1 VGKDG
6 TVWAWGLNKD
16 GQLGIGK
23 TSEAEP
29 KPVKVQGL
37 TDVVEV
43 AAGWRHS
50 LALRRDGTV
59 WAWGNNDHGQLGI
72 TPNPLVPYP
81 VRGLTDVVA
90 IRAGRDTSYALR
102 RDGTLW
108 AWGSGEW
115 GRLGVGDF
123 ADRPLPTQV
132 QELSGIK
139 ALPKGIFGD
148 GVAAVQKEDG
158 TVWVWGNN
166 AHGLLGTGQGC
177 ARWYDGWGWNQGQ
190 PTPVQM
196 EGLKDVAQ
204 LAVGGRHFVALL
216 KTGEVVAWGLSH
228 RGQAGVF
235 NERCAPITKIPD
247 LRDVVRI
254 QAGGIISSA
263 LTRDGT
269 LWAWGTH
276 TSWDGGGVF
285 WHAGHRPG
293 PAGLEAARAPHRH
306 GWGHL
311 LEGVGHH
318 LRREG

>member
-1 VGKDG
+1 MLKE
-6 TVWAWGLNKD
+6 GLRP
-16 GQLGIGK
+16 GRL
-23 TSEAEP
+23 TSEIWYKRVLRSP
-29 KPVKVQGL
+29 
-37 TDVVEV
+37 
-43 AAGWRHS
+43 S

-59 WAWGNNDHGQLGI
+59 WAWGENDHGQVGI

-90 IRAGRDTSYALR
+90 IRAGENASYALR

-132 QELSGIK
+132 QGLSGIK
-139 ALPKGIFGD
+139 ALPQGIFG
-148 GVAAVQKEDG
+148 GNVAAVLKEDG

-166 AHGLLGTGQGC
+166 THGLLVTGQGC
-177 ARWYDGWGWNQGQ
+177 SPWYSDSSWYWDRGQ
-190 PTPVQM
+190 PTPVQV

-204 LAVGGRHFVALL
+204 LALGYAHFVALL

-235 NERCAPITKIPD
+235 NEYCAPITKVPD

-254 QAGGIISSA
+254 QAGSLISSA

-269 LWAWGTH
+269 LWTWGAH
-276 TSWDGGGVF
+276 TSWDGRGFGACWASARSGGT
-285 WHAGHRPG
+285 GSG
-293 PAGLEAARAPHRH
+293 PCPPLAWTGSSSGRGGTPPSP
-306 GWGHL
+306 
-311 LEGVGHH
+311 
-318 LRREG
+318 